1 MKNRGKSWMMF
12 VVIAVLLLVTM
23 GCSKGQEANQKETQS
38 TTYEYT
44 VRKGPLI
51 ETVDVS
57 GQVVADESYEVKSLV
72 SGIVKEVYV
81 EEGDKVKA
89 GDVLVELEDEDY
101 QLNYLRALQ
110 NYELAKAEGS
120 ELFIKQRELELAIAS
135 RNLER
140 TKIRS
145 PIDGVVISVEVK
157 KGEPVGSSRVVAQ
170 IVNVDSVHVEG
181 AVDEV
186 DYGKLEVGQRAVIT
200 LENLSNMKA
209 IGTLSYVSSVART
222 SGGLTVF
229 PIKVD
234 IQKRSGMEKVVPGLS
249 CDISV
254 MVVNKTDVITVPVN
268 AILRDPKGGYV
279 VKVKSG
285 EEIEE
290 RPVEV
295 GYVGDFVA
303 EITSGLEEGEI
314 VVIDKNAASSFLQG
328 GLNWDRQ
335 KLLQKFPSGSAPNPM
350 KFLGR

>member
-1 MKNRGKSWMMF
+1 MRNRGSWVTF
-12 VVIAVLLLVTM
+12 VAVAVLLLVTI
-23 GCSKGQEANQKETQS
+23 GCSKTQEANQKETQS

-57 GQVVADESYEVKSLV
+57 GQVVTDESYEVKSLV
-72 SGIVKEVYV
+72 SGIVKRVYV
-81 EEGDKVKA
+81 EEGVKVKT

-101 QLNYLRALQ
+101 QLNYLKALQ

-120 ELFIKQRELELAIAS
+120 ELLIKQRGLELEIAR

-145 PIDGVVISVEVK
+145 PIDGVVVSAGVRE
-157 KGEPVGSSRVVAQ
+157 GEPVGSGKVVAQ

-186 DYGKLEVGQRAVIT
+186 DYGKLEIGQRAVIT
-200 LENLSNMKA
+200 FENLSNVKT
-209 IGTLSYVSSVART
+209 IGTVSYISPVAQT
-222 SGGLTVF
+222 SGGLTIF

-234 IQKRSGMEKVVPGLS
+234 IQKRPGMEKIVPGLS
-249 CDISV
+249 CDVSV
-254 MVVNKTDVITVPVN
+254 MIVNKTDVITVPVN

-279 VKVKSG
+279 IKVRSG
-285 EEIEE
+285 EKIEE

-314 VVIDKNAASSFLQG
+314 VIIDRNAASSFFQG
-328 GLNWDRQ
+328 GSNQDRQ
-335 KLLQKFPSGSAPNPM
+335 KFPGPAANPM
-350 KFLGR
+350 RFLGR

>member
-1 MKNRGKSWMMF
+1 MKNRGTSWMMF
-12 VVIAVLLLVTM
+12 VVMAVLLLVTM
-23 GCSKGQEANQKETQS
+23 GCNKVREANQKETQS
-38 TTYEYT
+38 ITYEYT
-44 VRKGPLI
+44 VKKGPLI

-81 EEGDKVKA
+81 EEGNKVKA
-89 GDVLVELEDEDY
+89 GDVLVELEDENY
-101 QLNYLRALQ
+101 QLNYLKALQ

-120 ELFIKQRELELAIAS
+120 ELLIKQRGLELEIAS
-135 RNLER
+135 RDLER

-145 PIDGVVISVEVK
+145 PIDGVVVSVGVVK
-157 KGEPVGSSRVVAQ
+157 EGESVGSSRVMAQ

-181 AVDEV
+181 AADEV

-200 LENLSNMKA
+200 FENLSNMKT

-234 IQKRSGMEKVVPGLS
+234 IQKRPGMEKVVPGLS

-254 MVVNKTDVITVPVN
+254 MIVNKTDVITVPVN
-268 AILRDPKGGYV
+268 AIYRDPKGGYV
-279 VKVKSG
+279 VKVRSG

-290 RPVEV
+290 RSVEV

-314 VVIDKNAASSFLQG
+314 VIINRNAASSFFQG
-328 GLNWDRQ
+328 GANQDRQ
-335 KLLQKFPSGSAPNPM
+335 KFPGPAANPM
-350 KFLGR
+350 RFLGR